1 LIQAKPVREYR
12 VQKCGSIHWPF
23 VIGDP
28 MSTLPYIL
36 LISLIPAFVLGVLI
50 RRSLRVNEVDR
61 AIRLFRLRREVLEA
75 KFFDLAVQRGIP
87 RGLTWVKCDWKPEVR
102 FARDLQ
108 SGLITAFCD
117 VDIYFSAVEGGEME
131 DVEAVSHFREA
142 SAVFH
147 YQRGAWGTGG
157 KALFNMSPSEA
168 IHRLEGQY
176 VPLDQPAKV
185 VRN

>member
-1 LIQAKPVREYR
+1 
-12 VQKCGSIHWPF
+12 
-23 VIGDP
+23 
-28 MSTLPYIL
+28 MSSAPYIL
-36 LISLIPAFVLGVLI
+36 LVALIPAVILGLLVL
-50 RRSLRVNEVDR
+50 RSMRVNEVER
-61 AIRLFRLRREVLEA
+61 AIRLFRLRREMLEA
-75 KFFDLAVQRGIP
+75 KFFDLAVVRGVP

-117 VDIYFSAVEGGEME
+117 VEIYFSAIAGGDME
-131 DVEAVSHFREA
+131 DVEAVAHFREA

-147 YQRGAWGTGG
+147 YQQGAWGTGG

-176 VPLDQPAKV
+176 VALDSPARV
-185 VRN
+185 VRS